1 MTVSTKQR
9 QIATIAQRHREV
21 ALTSLNKYLD
31 KSWMLE
37 AFGRVRK
44 KSAPGVDGER
54 VVDYESN
61 LLPNLEDL
69 LGRAK
74 SGRYHAPPVK
84 RVYIPKGKG
93 DETRPIGLPTTE
105 DKILQRAVAMLLE
118 PIYEEEFYD
127 FSFGFRPK
135 RNAHQALRHIQNN
148 IYEKK
153 TRWILDLDIRKFFDT
168 LSHEHLR
175 KILRQRVNDGVI
187 TRLIDKWMK
196 AGVMEE
202 ANLSY
207 PDQGTPQG
215 GVISPLLANLYLH
228 EVLDHWFVSEV
239 QPRLKGRSF
248 LVRYADDAVM
258 GFENEADAQR
268 VLKVLAKRMEKY
280 SLQLHPEKT
289 RLIYFERP
297 PRYGQAERVPE
308 SFDFLGFTHYWR
320 RSRKGNNVVAHKT
333 AKDRLTRS
341 LGQVR
346 QWCKKNRH
354 RKLSEQHEELCRKV
368 QGHYA
373 YYGVSSNIRCLG
385 NFLWETHRIWRK
397 WLDRRSRRSK
407 RAKGMTWERFNRL
420 TTGPLA
426 LPRPRIFHRLYPE
439 IDAQRS
445 LPL

>member
-21 ALTSLNKYLD
+21 ALTSLNKNLD

-44 KSAPGVDGER
+44 NSAPGIDGER

-74 SGRYHAPPVK
+74 SGRYYAPPVK
-84 RVYIPKGKG
+84 RVHIPKGKG

-175 KILRQRVNDGVI
+175 RILRQRVNDGVI

-215 GVISPLLANLYLH
+215 GVMTPRTQKATIR
-228 EVLDHWFVSEV
+228 WV
-239 QPRLKGRSF
+239 QFFFRDRDRMVDSHGIF
-248 LVRYADDAVM
+248 ADND
-258 GFENEADAQR
+258 F
-268 VLKVLAKRMEKY
+268 
-280 SLQLHPEKT
+280 
-289 RLIYFERP
+289 
-297 PRYGQAERVPE
+297 
-308 SFDFLGFTHYWR
+308 FD
-320 RSRKGNNVVAHKT
+320 
-333 AKDRLTRS
+333 
-341 LGQVR
+341 
-346 QWCKKNRH
+346 
-354 RKLSEQHEELCRKV
+354 
-368 QGHYA
+368 
-373 YYGVSSNIRCLG
+373 
-385 NFLWETHRIWRK
+385 
-397 WLDRRSRRSK
+397 
-407 RAKGMTWERFNRL
+407 
-420 TTGPLA
+420 
-426 LPRPRIFHRLYPE
+426 
-439 IDAQRS
+439 
-445 LPL
+445 